1 MNIAVVLLLR
11 TMVVLVNIEV
21 INNTVHCMTKRKL
34 CL

>member
-21 INNTVHCMTKRKL
+21 INNAVCCMTKRKL